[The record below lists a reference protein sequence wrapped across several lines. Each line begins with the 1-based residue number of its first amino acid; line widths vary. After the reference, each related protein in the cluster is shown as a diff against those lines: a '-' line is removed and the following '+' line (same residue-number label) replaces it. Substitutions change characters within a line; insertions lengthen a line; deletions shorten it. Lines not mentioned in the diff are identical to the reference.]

1 MFENKSNRTE
11 LEQMG
16 EFGLIRHL
24 KANIPVLNKS
34 TVKGIGDDCAVID
47 RGDHLELVTTDMLV
61 EGVHFDLSYYPLKHL
76 GYKSIMVNLSDIY
89 AMNGKPQ
96 QITVGIALSN
106 RFSLEAIEEL
116 YEGMLLACE
125 KHQVDLV
132 GGDTTTSRSGLVI
145 SITALGSVQG
155 NKIVYRSG
163 ANENDLICTTSD
175 LGAAYMGL
183 QVLNRE
189 KKIFMDNPN
198 IQPDLSGSD
207 YVVERQLKPEA
218 RGEFIAALETEN
230 ILPTSMI
237 DISDGLASEL
247 FHLCTSSGKGCR
259 IYEEKIP
266 IDFETATLA
275 NEMNINPL
283 IAALSGGEDYEL
295 LFTIRQADFEKI
307 KHIRNISVIG
317 HITDAA
323 AGLALIDK
331 SGNQTPLKAQGWD
344 ALKSE

>member
-1 MFENKSNRTE
+1 
-11 LEQMG
+11 
-16 EFGLIRHL
+16 
-24 KANIPVLNKS
+24 
-34 TVKGIGDDCAVID
+34 
-47 RGDHLELVTTDMLV
+47 
-61 EGVHFDLSYYPLKHL
+61 
-76 GYKSIMVNLSDIY
+76 
-89 AMNGKPQ
+89 
-96 QITVGIALSN
+96 
-106 RFSLEAIEEL
+106 
-116 YEGMLLACE
+116 
-125 KHQVDLV
+125 
-132 GGDTTTSRSGLVI
+132 
-145 SITALGSVQG
+145 
-155 NKIVYRSG
+155 
-163 ANENDLICTTSD
+163 
-175 LGAAYMGL
+175 MGL

-295 LFTIRQADFEKI
+295 LFTILPSDKNKVNAHPDICIIGEILDENLGVKLFTKGGNYHDI
-307 KHIRNISVIG
+307 ISLG
-317 HITDAA
+317 WN
-323 AGLALIDK
+323 
-331 SGNQTPLKAQGWD
+331 SLKD
-344 ALKSE
+344 EE